1 MKLMKKLY
9 LFWFMRIANLIT
21 GAVCV
26 VLAGYYLAA
35 GLRGGGSR
43 VFVVVLIFLTIA
55 AFCFYS
61 FYRLKKAVEEERK
74 KRFNQYTLS
83 DQR

>member
-9 LFWFMRIANLIT
+9 LLWFMRIANLAT
-21 GAVCV
+21 GIICV
-26 VLAGYYLAA
+26 LLSGYYLIA

-43 VFVVVLIFLTIA
+43 VFVIVLIFLTIA

-61 FYRLKKAVEEERK
+61 FYRFKKVVEKEK
-74 KRFNQYTLS
+74 KKQA
-83 DQR
+83 